1 MIYYKGIV
9 GDYTIVLKFHRSLG
23 KNGKNVLKG
32 EHQKEGIKYEGGMI
46 PLGYSLQSSYGYN
59 FLHAIFSACTYE

>member
-9 GDYTIVLKFHRSLG
+9 GNYTIVLKFHKSHG

-32 EHQKEGIKYEGGMI
+32 EYQKERIKYEGAMI
-46 PLGYSLQSSYGYN
+46 PLGYSLQSSYACN
-59 FLHAIFSACTYE
+59 FLHAIFSTCTYE